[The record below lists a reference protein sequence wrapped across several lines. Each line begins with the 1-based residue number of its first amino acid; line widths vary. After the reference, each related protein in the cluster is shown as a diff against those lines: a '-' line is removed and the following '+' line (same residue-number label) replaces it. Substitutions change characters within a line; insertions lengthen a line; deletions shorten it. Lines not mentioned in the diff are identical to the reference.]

1 MQCGLST
8 GQSEVAADI
17 NCDDDIGHMDTHD
30 DDGALKYK
38 KKQRYFVIVIML
50 QTSLPLRVYFCTPI
64 ETNMNNDY

>member
-38 KKQRYFVIVIML
+38 KETKVFCHCYYAANKSTT
-50 QTSLPLRVYFCTPI
+50 TSLFL
-64 ETNMNNDY
+64 